1 MKFLKFTVCVV
12 SVFIFTESFALDV
25 GDDAPDLHIARW
37 IRGKPILD
45 FPDSDEISNVKAII
59 VFFWATWNNTSPRLL
74 EFASQMDELY
84 KDDGLVIIG
93 ISKEAP
99 SKVKNF
105 LDKIENIN
113 FSLGI
118 DDQAETYDEYMV
130 ATEGVPIFFIF
141 KKDGELVWK
150 GPPFEVDRVISRVL
164 SGTFDIENQRK
175 IERLRD
181 DIKTSSH
188 LFDDHNRVKI
198 AHKTLKIDPTDEVAV
213 NIIIDNYVR
222 RKKIEKAINFIRNVR
237 KKAKDNIFLQR
248 KLFLI
253 ELGVIRSMNI
263 IKAKNILIH
272 LAKDSYATFYNNPK
286 VLNEIAYI
294 ILQNL
299 PFEIRPL
306 KELLIMTERAVTLE
320 KKRGNSSVEL
330 AENLQV
336 LARVYYC
343 LGWLSKA
350 VTTQNQAVEILK
362 DKKAKK
368 TALIRENYYREVYNT
383 DINKK

>member
-1 MKFLKFTVCVV
+1 MKFISYLICAVCI
-12 SVFIFTESFALDV
+12 FIYVESFALNV

-37 IRGKPILD
+37 VRGNPVLN
-45 FPDSDEISNVKAII
+45 FPDSDGNSNVKAYI

-74 EFASQMDELY
+74 EFVSQMDELY

-99 SKVKNF
+99 SRVIKF
-105 LDKIENIN
+105 LGKRDNVRV
-113 FSLGI
+113 SLGI

-141 KKDGELVWK
+141 QKDGELVWK
-150 GPPFEVDRVISRVL
+150 GPPFEVDRVVSRVL
-164 SGTFDIENQRK
+164 SGIFDIEKQKK
-175 IERLRD
+175 IERLRA
-181 DIKTSSH
+181 DIKRSSH
-188 LFDDHNRVKI
+188 LFDDNNRVKA

-222 RKKIEKAINFIRNVR
+222 RKKTEKAINFIRNVR
-237 KKAKDNIFLQR
+237 EKAKDNIFLQR
-248 KLFLI
+248 KFFLI
-253 ELGVIRSMNI
+253 ELGVMRGMDIT
-263 IKAKNILIH
+263 KAKSLLAQ
-272 LAKDSYATFYNNPK
+272 LAKDSYSTFHDNPK

-294 ILQNL
+294 ILRNL

-306 KELLIMTERAVTLE
+306 KELLKMSERAVALE
-320 KKRGNSSVEL
+320 KISDNSSVEL
-330 AENLQV
+330 AECLQV

-343 LGWLSKA
+343 YGWLSKA
-350 VTTQNQAVEILK
+350 VTTQSLATAILK
-362 DKKAKK
+362 DKKEKK
-368 TALIRENYYREVYNT
+368 TALLKENYYRDVYKA